1 MACEAINANPN
12 FQGEFNVV
20 GLSQG
25 SLLARYIVEQCEMP
39 GFVRS
44 YLSIG
49 GPNMGVSDI
58 PSCFGDGLCSYINYV
73 ARNLAYYPIIQGV
86 LGPAGYFR
94 DPMHMEQYLSESE
107 MLPYLNNEAGTE
119 EAKAAIKTRFSS
131 LHGAMLVMFTEDS
144 VVYPKESE
152 WFQ

>member
-1 MACEAINANPN
+1 M
-12 FQGEFNVV
+12 

-25 SLLARYIVEQCEMP
+25 SLLARYIVEQCDMK
-39 GFVRS
+39 GTVRN

-58 PSCFGDGLCSYINYV
+58 PGCFNGEICAKVNGI
-73 ARNLAYYPIIQGV
+73 ARIFAYTHPIQAI

-94 DPMHMEQYLSESE
+94 DPAHMAHYLKGSEF
-107 MLPYLNNEAGTE
+107 LPYLNNEAGTD
-119 EAKAAIKTRFSS
+119 EAKAAIKARFSG
-131 LHGAMLVMFTEDS
+131 LNGAMLVMFTEDS